1 MAWFT
6 KEYEQFF
13 KELSDNNEREWFHA
27 NKSTYEKHVKKP
39 FESFVADLILRMQQ
53 YDATCHIQ
61 PKDAIFRIHRDV
73 RFSKVKTPYKIQMSA
88 VVGKGGKKET
98 SLTGMY
104 LEMGNRH
111 LRVYGGV
118 YQPDKDQLKKLRQEI
133 LYNTEEFATVIN
145 DKNFKRLFQEIRGEK
160 NKRLDPEFA
169 EIQDLQPL
177 IANKQFYY
185 FANLDP
191 DLITSDKLVDEIF
204 KAFEAGIPVRNFLM
218 APLMD

>member
-13 KELSDNNEREWFHA
+13 DELNNNNEREWFNA
-27 NKSTYEKHVKKP
+27 NKSRYEKHVKKP
-39 FESFVADLILRMQQ
+39 FEAFVSDLILRMQQ
-53 YDATCHIQ
+53 YDSACQIQ
-61 PKDAIFRIHRDV
+61 PKDAIFRVNRDI
-73 RFSKVKTPYKIQMSA
+73 RFSKDKTPYKVQMSA
-88 VVGKGGKKET
+88 VVGKGGKKES
-98 SLTGMY
+98 SLTGVY
-104 LEMGNRH
+104 LELGSQH

-118 YQPDKDQLKKLRQEI
+118 YQSDKEQLRKLRQEI
-133 LYNTEEFATVIN
+133 LYNTEDFSNVIN
-145 DKNFKRLFQEIRGEK
+145 EKSFKRVFQEIRGEK

-169 EIQDLQPL
+169 EILDQQPL

-204 KAFEAGIPVRNFLM
+204 KAFEVSLPVRDFLM
-218 APLMD
+218 TPLLD